1 LWKEFG
7 KFWRFKKQSSG
18 DSSGGSS
25 EDQNANINVDKEG
38 QAHEVSDGNQDS
50 KSISCYVLAKDL
62 SSFYPY
68 PETLRMTL
76 EVMD

>member
-1 LWKEFG
+1 
-7 KFWRFKKQSSG
+7 
-18 DSSGGSS
+18 
-25 EDQNANINVDKEG
+25 VDKEG